1 MESLATN
8 NKIVINRR
16 RDKTNHLKL
25 LAVRNNQNKA
35 IPKDKTL
42 IFLIVKVPKLKEI
55 SKEA

>member
-25 LAVRNNQNKA
+25 LVVRNNQNKA